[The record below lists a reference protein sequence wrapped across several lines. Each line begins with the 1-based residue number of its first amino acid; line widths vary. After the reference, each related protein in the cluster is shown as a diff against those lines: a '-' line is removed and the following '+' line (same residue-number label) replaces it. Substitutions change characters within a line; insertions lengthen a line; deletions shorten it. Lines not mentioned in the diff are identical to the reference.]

1 MGDILAALRHYLQ
14 SHFPGAEIRQEGSQ
28 FEIEKDGN
36 TYSLKVLDE
45 VVNEDFDLSGLLN
58 SSNLKDE
65 LCRAE
70 GLPLVITGNGIRL
83 SSSN

>member
-1 MGDILAALRHYLQ
+1 MGDVLAAFRHYLQ
-14 SHFPGAEIRQEGSQ
+14 SHFPGAEIRQDGSQ

-36 TYSLKVLDE
+36 TYSLKVLEE
-45 VVNEDFDLSGLLN
+45 VVNENYDLTSLLS

-70 GLPLVITGNGIRL
+70 GLPLLVTSNGIRL